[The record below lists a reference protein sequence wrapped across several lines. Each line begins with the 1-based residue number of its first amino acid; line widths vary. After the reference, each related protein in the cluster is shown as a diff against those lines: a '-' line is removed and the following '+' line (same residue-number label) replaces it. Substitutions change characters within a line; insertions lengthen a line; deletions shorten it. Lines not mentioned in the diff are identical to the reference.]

1 MIMAILKPLL
11 LAALTLSRG
20 LAFRALFTRPPLR
33 QSSPLGALEGIEGM
47 QLESLGALGLNI
59 NLTSEVRSRN
69 IVPQRIVGGSDLFCT
84 RELNM
89 EVMEA
94 IGFDMDF
101 TLAQYTLDFDL
112 LAYNGAKEKL
122 VALFGYPKEV
132 LDFEYDQS
140 LCRRGCIVDK
150 KRGNVIKLDRFK
162 YVRAAQ
168 HGLKKLS
175 SEERKSVYI
184 QSFVEM
190 QSYSGSNFASIDTPF
205 SLVDAC
211 LFCQLVDL
219 KDRLG
224 LTKGYDTLW
233 TDMRRAVDRCHK
245 DGVIKVCC
253 NSAPL
258 LTSSFLLENRRS

>member
-1 MIMAILKPLL
+1 MTALKTLL
-11 LAALTLSRG
+11 LAAFGLSRT
-20 LAFRALFTRPPLR
+20 LAFRVPFTRPPLR
-33 QSSPLGALEGIEGM
+33 QTRQGALEGIEGM

-101 TLAQYTLDFDL
+101 TLAQYTPDFDL

-122 VALFGYPKEV
+122 VTLFGYPKEV
-132 LDFEYDQS
+132 LDFEYNQN

-162 YVRAAQ
+162 YVRVAQ

-224 LTKGYDTLW
+224 LTKGYETLW

-245 DGVIKVCC
+245 DGVIKVT
-253 NSAPL
+253 SPL
-258 LTSSFLLENRRS
+258 CQY